1 MIKGQIRIM
10 TYNLEAHYKSW
21 NGRPV
26 KGRAEGIKNLILDL
40 SPDVLCL
47 QEADNHWIPVLAKIP
62 HYRSVETLKNWQFTH
77 MTTLLYNPKTMTLI
91 KSGSIAYKHG
101 WLKTNRR
108 MCYGVFEVKE
118 SKNVICVIST
128 HLTPL
133 KKKHTETCL
142 KTMTHQVEQL
152 KTTVTDFSHRFHCPV
167 IIGGDFNSH
176 NRAVNKQKEPLKS
189 YQIYCLLRDSFTDA
203 KQSSKGST
211 LDHIFYY
218 GNIIIDD
225 YQRLNQFK
233 ELSDHDPLYID
244 CHLKNMEK
252 TND

>member
-1 MIKGQIRIM
+1 MIKGQIRVM
-10 TYNLEAHYKSW
+10 TYNLEAHYILW
-21 NGRPV
+21 NGRPIN
-26 KGRAEGIKNLILDL
+26 GRAEGVKRLILSL

-47 QEADNHWIPVLAKIP
+47 QEAELKWRHVLEKLP
-62 HYRSVETLKNWQFTH
+62 HYRPVDTLKNWQFTY
-77 MTTLLYNPKTMTLI
+77 MTTMLYNTRTMTLI

-108 MCYGVFEVKE
+108 ICYGVFKIKRTKE
-118 SKNVICVIST
+118 VICVIST

-133 KKKHTETCL
+133 NKKHVEACL

-152 KTTVTDFSHRFHCPV
+152 KATVTDLSHRYRCPV

-176 NRAVNKQKEPLKS
+176 NKAVNKKKEPLKS
-189 YQIYCLLRDSFTDA
+189 YQIYCLLKNCFTDA

-244 CHLKNMEK
+244 CHLKNTEK